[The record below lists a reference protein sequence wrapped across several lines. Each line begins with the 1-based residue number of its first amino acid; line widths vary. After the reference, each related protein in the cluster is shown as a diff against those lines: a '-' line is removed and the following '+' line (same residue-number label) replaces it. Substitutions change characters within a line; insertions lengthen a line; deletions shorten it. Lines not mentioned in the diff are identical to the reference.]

1 MHQPEPPAE
10 SANNADAEV
19 APDSRP
25 AGGDNPDNG
34 KSSSEVPT
42 TIDLVRMQDDELA
55 VMAMSNGRGRAG
67 STVRHNHRVY
77 RVPNLGGTPLS
88 NISLPDHKMEP
99 YGSTAELFQAVKAV
113 FNDHAACSEPTAQ
126 LLTYWVFASWFA
138 DCFTFAPSL
147 VITGPARESDSLLLL
162 LSYVCRL
169 PLLLA
174 AIGPA
179 AFASLPLEF
188 TPTLLIREPDLGK
201 RMLALLRASNSRSY
215 LMVASGGMRDLY
227 CPKALYLGERAPV
240 GILGSHTIYMELS
253 PSLASV
259 SNRGLP
265 TRQRVLQLQNRL
277 LSYRVINAAKV
288 VNSSFDATFLPDI
301 RVVARVLGACIVD
314 DVKLQ
319 ADLVPLLAK
328 QEEKLSTRRKDLD
341 ATVLEALLLHCHEQ
355 QSKIFVRD
363 ITKTVHRICKERG
376 ERLEVAVEEVGHK
389 LKSLGLLTRRLGS
402 AGRGLKLDQ
411 ETQALVHERAN
422 VYHLIS
428 PDYQDEDCHHCQRLQ
443 VIGAEEV
450 VKEV

>member
-1 MHQPEPPAE
+1 MHQPESPAE
-10 SANNADAEV
+10 SANNADAQV

-25 AGGDNPDNG
+25 AGGDNPDNS
-34 KSSSEVPT
+34 KLPIEVPT

-67 STVRHNHRVY
+67 STVRHNHRIY
-77 RVPNLGGTPLS
+77 RVPNLVGTPLS
-88 NISLPDHKMEP
+88 NISLPDYKMEP
-99 YGSTAELFQAVKAV
+99 YGSTAELFLAVKAI
-113 FNDHAACSEPTAQ
+113 FNDYAACPEATAQ

-179 AFASLPLEF
+179 ALASLPLEF

-215 LMVASGGMRDLY
+215 LMVTSGGMRDLY
-227 CPKALYLGERAPV
+227 CPKALYLGEHAPA
-240 GILGSHTIYMELS
+240 GILGGHTIYMELS
-253 PSLASV
+253 RSLASV

-265 TRQRVLQLQNRL
+265 PPQGVLQLQNRL

-288 VNSSFDATFLPDI
+288 VNSSFDATFSPDI

-328 QEEKLSTRRKDLD
+328 QEEKLSPPRKDLD

-355 QSKIFVRD
+355 QGKIFVRD
-363 ITKTVHRICKERG
+363 ITKTVHQIYQERG
-376 ERLEVAVEEVGHK
+376 ERLEVTVEEVGHK
-389 LKSLGLLTRRLGS
+389 LKALGLFTRRLGS

-411 ETQALVHERAN
+411 ETQALVHQHA
-422 VYHLIS
+422 YAFDLMA
-428 PDYQDEDCHHCQRLQ
+428 PDYLEQDCHHCQQLQ
-443 VIGAEEV
+443 VTGAQAV